1 MLVLVQASA
10 LNDLHHRSLA
20 MGVAHLWDA
29 PLDQPGLA
37 SLNTTDASSSNPPP
51 MQRSSAP
58 AQTPS
63 SIPWAP
69 PVGPVERSSPC
80 GAIGDQA
87 VVHYVWNGQLG
98 LVVYG
103 QSIMDGSNGGQR
115 QHVGVQENMSRSGRV
130 RRRAFGVGNLT

>member
-10 LNDLHHRSLA
+10 LNDLHHRRLA

-29 PLDQPGLA
+29 PLDQPGLRKPQHHRCIVVRSA
-37 SLNTTDASSSNPPP
+37 P

-58 AQTPS
+58 APTPS
-63 SIPWAP
+63 SIPWVP

-80 GAIGDQA
+80 GANGDQA
-87 VVHYVWNGQLG
+87 VVHYVWNGLLG
-98 LVVYG
+98 LVIYG
-103 QSIMDGSNGGQR
+103 QSIVDGSNGGQR
-115 QHVGVQENMSRSGRV
+115 QHVGVKENMSRSGRV